1 MLIQVIP
8 RNVDLMDFTPNGSS
22 LHEIQLIHEPRGEH
36 RLYEKSQFQAIYR
49 VQNIEPEARHLIPH
63 FTVITKTMI

>member
-1 MLIQVIP
+1 MGRHSTRFQ
-8 RNVDLMDFTPNGSS
+8 LM
-22 LHEIQLIHEPRGEH
+22 HEPRGEH

-63 FTVITKTMI
+63 FTVITKTVMYFLKDRWNFLNA